1 MVTSFPKVSSE
12 AACFACWPKACFFSG
27 QSMPLADT
35 FGMLVVQD
43 FEGVAVK
50 DGDDEA
56 GEVS

>member
-1 MVTSFPKVSSE
+1 VSSE

-50 DGDDEA
+50 NGDDEA